1 MIDSIDASSE
11 EISIFLTDEITAA
24 EREAIGARIDDE
36 PGIRAVRFET
46 KEEAA
51 RRFREMFK
59 DSPELLE
66 NIDEESVLPESWRA
80 VAAAG
85 DLEGV
90 ATELRSM
97 PGVRQIS
104 VGPIGLDEAMSKA
117 MPLHARVCS
126 SN

>member
-24 EREAIGARIDDE
+24 EREAIGARLDE
-36 PGIRAVRFET
+36 VPGIRDVRFET

-51 RRFREMFK
+51 ERFREMFK
-59 DSPELLE
+59 ESPVFLE
-66 NIDEESVLPESWRA
+66 NIDEESILPESWRA

-90 ATELRSM
+90 DAELRSM

-104 VGPIGLDEAMSKA
+104 VGPMGLDEAISKA
-117 MPLHARVCS
+117 MPLHDRLCS